1 MKKPAVEVIAAA
13 EIAAVMESATAA
25 EGSRNLEPLLASLS
39 TALRYAPLH
48 TEEIALVTRAWRSR
62 EKRSEKRFCF
72 GRSVEVTVHKI
83 KMLRRTI
90 STQTGPPWDS
100 SARHAQMVA
109 DPQADS
115 V

>member
-48 TEEIALVTRAWRSR
+48 TEEIALVTKAWRSR

-72 GRSVEVTVHKI
+72 SRSVEVTVHKI
-83 KMLRRTI
+83 KMLRGTV
-90 STQTGPPWDS
+90 STQTGLPWDS
-100 SARHAQMVA
+100 NARRAQTVA
-109 DPQADS
+109 GRQADS